1 MPAVPFSPCSNS
13 LGKDCAKMV
22 ATLLGLFL
30 RAFSIAMTL
39 NSTLLSL
46 VKQNG
51 EWQLLNA
58 GISAA
63 SIIFS
68 KC

>member
-1 MPAVPFSPCSNS
+1 MAAVPFSPCSNS
-13 LGKDCAKMV
+13 LGKDRAKMV
-22 ATLLGLFL
+22 ATFLGLFL

-39 NSTLLSL
+39 NSTLLPL

-58 GISAA
+58 GISAP